1 MNPRYFCRKPQL
13 MTPSKLTRTFYHL
26 FKDWGWQDS
35 LAVYGNLIINFTVL
49 IIVVYVFNFI
59 LRTILRKFM
68 VQLSKRT
75 KTEFDDF
82 LFKNKTIYH
91 FSHLLTLFLV
101 RWLTPLALI
110 DFKHYSDDAKILIDV
125 VTVIIV
131 IMVIRSVILTFRD
144 FLKTLRSFKDKPID
158 SYIQVFMIFTWF
170 CGFLIIFSHIT
181 GKDIW
186 TFLTALGALSAVI
199 LLIFKD
205 TILGFV
211 ASIQVS
217 VNDTVRIGDWITMEK
232 YAADGDVIE
241 INLASVKVRNFDNTI
256 TTIPTY
262 YLISDSFKNWRG
274 MSVSGGRRI
283 KRSILI
289 KSSSIHFLSDAEID
303 QLKEIHLI
311 KDYLTTRQ
319 TEIDNYNTENQ
330 IEKSTLLNGRNQ
342 TNFGVFRKYVDTYLK
357 QHSAINKEMMTMIRQ
372 LEPTSQGIPL
382 EIYAFSKDKVW
393 QNYEYIIADI
403 FDHVLAAVPY
413 FNLEIFELP
422 SGKNFQ
428 VSLKNEEV
436 SQASDKDA

>member
-1 MNPRYFCRKPQL
+1 

-289 KSSSIHFLSDAEID
+289 KSSSIHFLSYAEVD

-311 KDYLTTRQ
+311 NDYLTTRQ
-319 TEIDNYNTENQ
+319 TEINNYNTENQ

-372 LEPTSQGIPL
+372 LEPTAQGIPL